1 MPPEPAIDPELGRA
15 AEARLRLLLEAGAT
29 LSAAFDMDDGLRRL
43 ASLLASE
50 LGDYAVTYLLDN
62 GAVKRIGVGSRDTVD
77 EEVAKGL
84 LALPLPTLETEG
96 AGRVMATGEPVLAE
110 RILPEVLEQAAQN
123 AEHLRI
129 LRLLKP
135 SSSIVVPLRAR
146 GVTLGA
152 ISVSTTQGG
161 RPNLTPD
168 DLGFMTEL
176 ADRVALVAANARLYA
191 EAQAELE
198 RRRAVEDALR
208 ERYEQLQVIYRM
220 SQAVARAD
228 AAAEVYDEA
237 LAALLTSLGADRA
250 SILLYDPDG
259 VLRFKAWQGLS
270 DEYRAAVE
278 GHSPWTRDT
287 VDPDPIVIANVADA
301 TDLDAS
307 LRDRILGEGIRGLA
321 FFPLSFG
328 GGLLGKFMVY
338 FDRPNAPAS
347 ADIELAG
354 AVARSVAFA
363 ITRMQDQQRLR
374 DARDSAER
382 ANEVKSQFL
391 AVMSHELRTPLN
403 AIMGYAALLEAGING
418 TLNEAQYGQ
427 VDRIRHSADIL
438 LLLIEE
444 ILTYAALEA
453 GKEDLRLSDV
463 DVAELVRE
471 AAEMIEPICIRKG
484 LELKITQAGVPL
496 TVRTDGRKVRQI
508 VLNLL
513 SNAAKFTDTGHVE
526 VVVETGDGDLLI
538 TVVDTG
544 PGIDS
549 ADLSRIFEL
558 FTQIDP
564 SATREK
570 GGTGL
575 GLAVSRRLARL
586 LGGEIE
592 LTSRRGRG
600 SRFALRL
607 PIGEEMGASERIES
621 IVRG

>member
-1 MPPEPAIDPELGRA
+1 MPSEPALDPQPDRA

-29 LSAAFDMDDGLRRL
+29 LSSAFDVDDGLRRL
-43 ASLLASE
+43 ASFLASE
-50 LGDYAVTYLLDN
+50 LGDYAVTYLLED
-62 GAVKRIGVGSRDTVD
+62 GAVKRVGVGSRDTVD
-77 EEVAKGL
+77 EEVAKAL
-84 LALPLPTLETEG
+84 LALPLPTLDTAG
-96 AGRVMATGEPVLAE
+96 AGRVMDTGEPVLAE
-110 RILPEVLEQAAQN
+110 RIRPEVLEQAAQN

-129 LRLLKP
+129 LRLLRP
-135 SSSIVVPLRAR
+135 TSSIVVPLRAGGR
-146 GVTLGA
+146 TFGA
-152 ISVSTTQGG
+152 ISISTTEGG
-161 RPNLTPD
+161 RPHLTSA

-176 ADRVALVAANARLYA
+176 ADRVALVATNARLYS

-198 RRRAVEDALR
+198 RRRAVEEALR

-228 AAAEVYDEA
+228 AAEEIYDQA
-237 LAALLTSLGADRA
+237 LAALLVSLGADRA
-250 SILLYDPDG
+250 SILLYDLDG

-287 VDPDPIVIANVADA
+287 VDPDPIVIADVAEA
-301 TDLDAS
+301 TDLDAA
-307 LRDRILGEGIRGLA
+307 LRERILGEGIRGLA

-338 FDRPNAPAS
+338 FDRPHDLAA

-403 AIMGYAALLEAGING
+403 AIMGYAGLLEAGIGG
-418 TLNEAQYGQ
+418 TLNETQAGQ
-427 VDRIRHSADIL
+427 VDRIRHSADLL

-444 ILTYAALEA
+444 ILAYAALEA
-453 GKEDLRLSDV
+453 GREDLRLSDV

-471 AAEMIEPICIRKG
+471 AAEMVEPICIRKG
-484 LELKITQAGVPL
+484 IELRITQASAPL

-513 SNAAKFTDTGHVE
+513 SNATKFTDTGHIEVKVE
-526 VVVETGDGDLLI
+526 AGDGDLLI

-544 PGIDS
+544 PGIDP

-558 FTQIDP
+558 FTQGDP

-575 GLAVSRRLARL
+575 GLAVSRRLAHL

-592 LTSRRGRG
+592 LKSRPGRG

-607 PIGEEMGASERIES
+607 PIGMEMGASKRIGS
-621 IVRG
+621 MVRS